1 MISHRYHAHK
11 NPKDVVLKRMEKSRV
26 AVLVRIRPTL
36 KARLVDLAKSEHR
49 SLNQQIEFLLERSIS
64 SETRNLP
71 KEDPHGK
78 SELNR
83 KR

>member
-1 MISHRYHAHK
+1 MQTL
-11 NPKDVVLKRMEKSRV
+11 KDLVLKEWKNLESRFSSGFG
-26 AVLVRIRPTL
+26 PTL

-64 SETRNLP
+64 SEIRNLP
-71 KEDPHGK
+71 KEDAHGE

>member
-1 MISHRYHAHK
+1 MW
-11 NPKDVVLKRMEKSRV
+11 VLKRMEKSRV

-36 KARLVDLAKSEHR
+36 KARLVDLAKAEHR

>member
-1 MISHRYHAHK
+1 MDKGLKTSVI
-11 NPKDVVLKRMEKSRV
+11 KRMEKSRV

-64 SETRNLP
+64 RETQNLS
-71 KEDPHGK
+71 KEDPPGK
-78 SELNR
+78 TELNR

>member
-1 MISHRYHAHK
+1 MISHRYLTGK
-11 NPKDVVLKRMEKSRV
+11 RLKTLVIKRMEKSRV

-64 SETRNLP
+64 RETQNLS
-71 KEDPHGK
+71 KEDLPSK
-78 SELNR
+78 AELNR